1 MLSEGP
7 ASRSGRQSDPKL
19 ESACPARFAEP
30 AAVPDAASGS
40 HPFDT
45 AGGQQ
50 ARRSVRV
57 FITNASLCDIGNG
70 GDAGMRVEPE
80 AGERRTLIIDEVKEH
95 ERFQKPSKV
104 GW

>member
-1 MLSEGP
+1 ML
-7 ASRSGRQSDPKL
+7 GRQSNPKL

-40 HPFDT
+40 HPFDA

-57 FITNASLCDIGNG
+57 FITDASLCDIGNG
-70 GDAGMRVEPE
+70 RDAGMWVESE
-80 AGERRTLIIDEVKEH
+80 TGERRALIIEEVKEH
-95 ERFQKPSKV
+95 ERFQEPSSRIV
-104 GW
+104 I